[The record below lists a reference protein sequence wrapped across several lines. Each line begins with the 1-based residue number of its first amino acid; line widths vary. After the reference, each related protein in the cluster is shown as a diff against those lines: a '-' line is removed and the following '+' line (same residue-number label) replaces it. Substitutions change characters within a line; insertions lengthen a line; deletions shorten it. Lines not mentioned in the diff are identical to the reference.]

1 MVIDFRTRIDTAID
15 PYSDSS
21 SGAAPAAALAAS
33 YESATQCVDAAVIV
47 GERCDRLGHHVTAET
62 VADFVNQEPTRRLG
76 FAAID
81 ASADTVAEDIDRAI
95 ELGLSGL
102 ALAPA
107 DQNVRPTDDRCMQTL
122 ELAAS
127 KGMPVLIA
135 NPLLRTHP
143 HSILEFAQPALLDE
157 AARSIKNLHLIFG
170 DLDVFQDE
178 TFLMLAKHERC
189 FAEISAVAATTWS
202 LRQTLTNAY
211 ERHAIDKLFLGSGFP
226 NEKPG
231 CLIERIYTIN
241 GAAAAAALPV
251 IPRRFIQGI
260 VERDAFNLVGIEHF
274 APPRQTS
281 ENADDESTTI
291 VTDAARR
298 SLRAPSAN

>member
-1 MVIDFRTRIDTAID
+1 MVIDFRTRIDTPND
-15 PYSDSS
+15 PYSEH
-21 SGAAPAAALAAS
+21 APGDAPFAALVAG

-47 GERCDRLGHHVTAET
+47 GERCDRLGHHITAET
-62 VADFVNQEPTRRLG
+62 VADFVNQEPTRRVG

-81 ASADTVAEDIDRAI
+81 ATADTVAEDIDRAF
-95 ELGLSGL
+95 ELGCSGI

-107 DQNVRPTDDRCMQTL
+107 DQGVRPTDDRCLRTL
-122 ELAAS
+122 ELAAG
-127 KGMPVLIA
+127 KGLPVLIA
-135 NPLLRTHP
+135 NPLLRTQP
-143 HSILEFAQPALLDE
+143 QSVLEFARPALLDE
-157 AARSIKNLHLIFG
+157 AARSIDNLHLIFG

-178 TFLMLAKHERC
+178 AFLMIAKHERC

-202 LRQTLTNAY
+202 LRQTLIQAY
-211 ERHAIDKLFLGSGFP
+211 ERNAIDKLFLGSGFP

-231 CLIERIYTIN
+231 TLIERLYSLNTAA
-241 GAAAAAALPV
+241 GASALPV

-260 VERDAFNLVGIEHF
+260 VERDAFTLVGIEHF
-274 APPRQTS
+274 SPRRATTKPA
-281 ENADDESTTI
+281 EETPTTI

>member
-1 MVIDFRTRIDTAID
+1 MVIDFRTRIDTAQV
-15 PYSDSS
+15 PHAQPSP
-21 SGAAPAAALAAS
+21 GAAIAAS

-47 GERCDRLGHHVTAET
+47 GERCDRLGHHITAET
-62 VADFVNQEPTRRLG
+62 VADFVNQEPTHRVG

-95 ELGLSGL
+95 ELGLTGL

-107 DQNVRPTDDRCMQTL
+107 VQNIRPTDDRCMQTL
-122 ELAAS
+122 EIAAS

-135 NPLLRTHP
+135 NPLRTSHP
-143 HSILEFAQPALLDE
+143 ESMLEFARPGLLDE
-157 AARSIKNLHLIFG
+157 AARSIDNLHLIFG

-202 LRQTLTNAY
+202 LRQTLVNAY
-211 ERHAIDKLFLGSGFP
+211 ERNAIHKIFLGSGFP

-231 CLIERIYTIN
+231 TLIERIYTIN
-241 GAAAAAALPV
+241 GAAGAQIGPL
-251 IPRRFIQGI
+251 IPRRILQGI

-274 APPRQTS
+274 APSRQPITP
-281 ENADDESTTI
+281 ATDEPTAI

-298 SLRAPSAN
+298 SLRAPSSN